1 MIEFFAQ
8 NTVLDGQG
16 IIGMPNTYVKKAERE
31 RKAQTDTIVETLLGI
46 CTDPHAP
53 PETKLGAV
61 KTLKPIQDLE
71 HQVAI
76 KDQQISQKD
85 EEIRQLKSQVET
97 KNTELEAVGKEWE
110 AALEQSRSYAEK
122 IESLERD
129 NKKLADEHT
138 ECSTQL
144 TTTQAERDA
153 AVERAEQA
161 EADVEKL
168 TASLQILADEFVP
181 PQERHSTASR
191 QFRTHG
197 LNLSTHWYTVLDL
210 QGALRYED
218 EMKQLEKLIAEAKKQ
233 QRPLRSMVTYLKSD
247 AETFRDLFLYELVLH
262 RGEWLEKSL
271 VNFFQAQKADYSK
284 WHTWC
289 NGETSATD
297 DNEEYES
304 FCEGRLAYNQAVK
317 LGCYLTFP
325 APKPASAD

>member
-1 MIEFFAQ
+1 MQ
-8 NTVLDGQG
+8 YPVDYD
-16 IIGMPNTYVKKAERE
+16 PS
-31 RKAQTDTIVETLLGI
+31 RKRCCGRAR
-46 CTDPHAP
+46 
-53 PETKLGAV
+53 GAG
-61 KTLKPIQDLE
+61 P
-71 HQVAI
+71 
-76 KDQQISQKD
+76 
-85 EEIRQLKSQVET
+85 
-97 KNTELEAVGKEWE
+97 
-110 AALEQSRSYAEK
+110 
-122 IESLERD
+122 
-129 NKKLADEHT
+129 
-138 ECSTQL
+138 
-144 TTTQAERDA
+144 
-153 AVERAEQA
+153 
-161 EADVEKL
+161 DVEKL

-325 APKPASAD
+325 APADQLSH